1 MTARWLIAK
10 YIPDLRRRE
19 PINVGVI
26 LSLGDSIAMR
36 FAGERADGTIDGR
49 TARSWVGSTP
59 NYKRWVEYW
68 RHVVTSGELN
78 IESLVTRRS
87 DDSYYLDFG
96 GERLAGNGTDAGLL
110 LEQLY
115 TTLVEDVP
123 AMKQLDV
130 TQLAERVLE
139 TLQISPQPFA
149 FDVPLPNG
157 STDRVTFDYRY
168 DNGQPNL
175 MHRVSLTFEDDRS
188 WSFVHAANWAFSQ
201 ASQVFQGEA
210 QAIALVKPRQED
222 ADLERQLL
230 VLEQYAHVVD
240 VSHQDLAA
248 SQLKDLLHLVDP
260 QLHL

>member
-1 MTARWLIAK
+1 MTARWLVAK

-26 LSLGDSIAMR
+26 LSVGDSVAMR
-36 FAGERADGTIDGR
+36 FAGQRVDGTIDGR
-49 TARSWVGSTP
+49 TARSWVGSTA
-59 NYKRWVEYW
+59 NYKRWVQYW
-68 RHVVTSGELN
+68 RHAATSTGLSV
-78 IESLVTRRS
+78 ESLLTRRS

-96 GERLAGNGTDAGLL
+96 GERLAGKTDAGLL

-123 AMKQLDV
+123 PTKQLDV

-139 TLQISPQPFA
+139 TLQISPAPYA
-149 FDVPLPNG
+149 LDVPLPNG
-157 STDRVTFDYRY
+157 GADRVTFDYRY

-175 MHRVSLTFEDDRS
+175 MHRVPLTFEDDRS

-201 ASQVFQGEA
+201 ASQAFQGAA
-210 QAIALVKPRQED
+210 QAIALVKPRQSD
-222 ADLERQLL
+222 ADLERQLR

-240 VSHQDLAA
+240 VSHQELAA
-248 SQLKDLLHLVDP
+248 SQLKDLLHLEEP
-260 QLHL
+260 QLHQ